1 MNLVISKKV
10 QKKKRVTMRKL
21 LFCHPALENKKNQ
34 FKEKMGFSYLQE
46 LKSKCLTTIIIIMTI
61 DRFLVL
67 FALSRLISS
76 KHDFSQQQQLYQMLL
91 AGVTAA
97 NPH

>member
-1 MNLVISKKV
+1 
-10 QKKKRVTMRKL
+10 MRKL

-46 LKSKCLTTIIIIMTI
+46 LKSKCLTTIIIMTI

-76 KHDFSQQQQLYQMLL
+76 KHDFSQEQQLYQMLL

-97 NPH
+97 ANPH